1 MYFIQYVYQYRCRL
15 RYKDTKKAGP
25 SFTRPTLIA
34 DLGPCDTYSGLLIRH
49 TGSTL
54 DTTLSVVLPF
64 PDVGVMRDNTV
75 VIQMDP

>member
-1 MYFIQYVYQYRCRL
+1 MSTKIQN
-15 RYKDTKKAGP
+15 TKKAGP

-54 DTTLSVVLPF
+54 DNTLSVVLPF
-64 PDVGVMRDNTV
+64 PDVGVIRDNMV